1 MPAYKIYKDS
11 ISKTSSRKFFNFLLN
26 VIKSYENDF
35 CKKNVNLNWDDRNFN
50 RELIKLR
57 KNKKDIFSSIYNSLL
72 KSNELQKIPFENKLH
87 QIASDYLSINQSKL
101 SIRSITFRM
110 DPPNDKRNSYGW
122 HQDSAYDKFNVDSKN
137 GAILWIPFSNTTKKN
152 GTLMIKTGSENS
164 TFHCSKLYKKGTKY
178 ISRQILVQKKF
189 LKKYKSKHVP
199 VKKNNALVTY
209 NGIFHKSGNN
219 TSKNFRF
226 TLVVRYRNLFAK
238 DFIYRRN
245 LEK

>member
-57 KNKKDIFSSIYNSLL
+57 KNKKDVFSSIYNSLL

-137 GAILWIPFSNTTKKN
+137 GAILWIPF
-152 GTLMIKTGSENS
+152 
-164 TFHCSKLYKKGTKY
+164 
-178 ISRQILVQKKF
+178 
-189 LKKYKSKHVP
+189 
-199 VKKNNALVTY
+199 
-209 NGIFHKSGNN
+209 
-219 TSKNFRF
+219 
-226 TLVVRYRNLFAK
+226 
-238 DFIYRRN
+238 FII
-245 LEK
+245 